1 MCINTRN
8 TTLENLNMS
17 RQNCQV
23 KDLKVD
29 YGCQDP
35 CADFLD
41 RLSSLFATEGRISIE
56 HFNPQSCCA
65 MQPLK
70 CVGHAFQ
77 VTNSFQ
83 YLAAMRDEEFARRAI
98 VHLLLLQNEKLNIIP
113 SEGENQC
120 TPLDVA
126 AAYLR
131 CDTLEFLL
139 DIGAVWIPYSN
150 PLVLAIGS
158 TPIALKVMK
167 KLLDAGVSTKHCVNV
182 ARRAGQEPF
191 RLLLEERCSREK
203 YYKHSFYNEL
213 RCTMDRAVDEHD
225 LSAIR
230 EILCY
235 NRKMCQMYPAGKQDE
250 FYLDV
255 VSVMSAIE
263 RFTTLERF
271 KEILDLALEFNV
283 DLNFF
288 YIKSLLLRAL
298 VRRRFRTACL
308 LIEKGAD
315 VNYLVRCT
323 IDLDPEFTLYRQNC
337 ALNSFEPDEYVIWL
351 ERRFNLTGFNL
362 MLLGCGLDVSN
373 IYIDEDDIEPGHS
386 VFGQNLSPSD
396 DDDGGCALRA
406 WMFQMIQRK
415 ESGHES
421 LKKVAG
427 LHVVHVDGQ
436 YIG

>member
-1 MCINTRN
+1 
-8 TTLENLNMS
+8 MS

-191 RLLLEERCSREK
+191 KLLLEECCSLER
-203 YYKHSFYNEL
+203 YLGDFFHEL
-213 RCTMDRAVDEHD
+213 RWTTTRAVDEHD

-230 EILCY
+230 DILYY
-235 NRKMCQMYPAGKQDE
+235 NRKMRQQYPDRGKHE
-250 FYLDV
+250 FSLDV
-255 VSVMSAIE
+255 LSIESAMK

-271 KEILDLALEFNV
+271 KEILDLALEFKVEPNP
-283 DLNFF
+283 LFME
-288 YIKSLLLRAL
+288 SLLLRA
-298 VRRRFRTACL
+298 VVDRRFRTACL
-308 LIEKGAD
+308 LVEKGAD
-315 VNYLVRCT
+315 VNYLVQCKLET
-323 IDLDPEFTLYRQNC
+323 DPEYLRYRQNC
-337 ALNSFEPDEYVIWL
+337 IFNSFQPDEYIMWL

-362 MLLGCGLDVSN
+362 MLVGCGLDLSD
-373 IYIDEDDIEPGHS
+373 IYIDKDAIEQGHS